1 MKGVN
6 VMHKEWDIEAAR
18 VKEVRDIIAKELVDR
33 IKKTDELK
41 ADMKKLNKEMWEES
55 GGINPSDGLEITTYM
70 QYINLLKQNVS
81 DISDNKRRIL
91 MLEKQY
97 NSPYFCRIDFKED
110 GYETESFYIGIY
122 GLRRPNKIDTLIYD
136 WRAPVSSLFYDYEPG
151 RASYEAPLGSI
162 EGELLL
168 KRQFRIEK
176 GELKLM
182 FDCNIAIE
190 DDILQDILAQNTG
203 NGMKTIVSTIQKE
216 QNRAIRYDGKKILV
230 VSGPAGSGKTSIA
243 THRAAYLLYRHR
255 NNLKAENIVLFAP
268 NEAFAD
274 YISNVLPELGEE
286 NIQYKTMNKL
296 VREILDDSF
305 IKYESYDEYME
316 TLLLG
321 KNNDKANKRNQMVSF
336 KASKEFVKIIE
347 QYVAGLGRGFHIFK
361 DISVNDQIF
370 AGKDE
375 LDKLFHEDLANLPI
389 ARRLSYINFMV
400 RNRINEYESK
410 RQKELEE
417 ELSDRIDLNARE
429 MKALARLKVTRELE
443 GCRKTVDEMCS
454 LNIVSLYRKL
464 FSDYISNNISAKCL
478 PEDMVK
484 YTINALDDGLLLYE
498 DQAPL
503 LYMMSLLGM
512 IEADKNTKHVIVDE
526 AQDYS
531 EAMFKFLFRL
541 YSNSNIAI
549 LGDPKQNINS
559 YGSIGDLKELKDILH
574 DELDYL
580 ELSKSYRSTQ
590 EIIGF
595 AQRILPSN
603 IESFGR
609 HGKEPQII
617 CADTVDE
624 LGEKIADYIT
634 ILKNENYNR
643 IALICRTAS
652 DCRLLYE
659 KIDGKIN
666 ATLIDNGSSK
676 IPSGIIIIPSYLTKG
691 LEFDAVAAVIGSA
704 NDYAEDEEKLLYTVC
719 TRALHRLDIFSVKG
733 AKIIEG
739 LQAGNK

>member
-1 MKGVN
+1 
-6 VMHKEWDIEAAR
+6 MHKEWDIEAAR

-41 ADMKKLNKEMWEES
+41 ADTRILNKEMWEES

-122 GLRRPNKIDTLIYD
+122 GLRKPNKIDTLIYD

-151 RASYEAPLGSI
+151 RASYEAPIGRI

-168 KRQFRIEK
+168 KRQFRIEM

-190 DDILQDILAQNTG
+190 DEILQDILAQNTEEG
-203 NGMKTIVSTIQKE
+203 GMKTIVSTIQKE
-216 QNRAIRYDGKKILV
+216 QNRAIRYDGKRIFV

-255 NNLKAENIVLFAP
+255 NNLKAENIALFAP

-296 VREILDDSF
+296 VREILADSLL
-305 IKYESYDEYME
+305 KYESYDEYME
-316 TLLLG
+316 SLLLSKQAG
-321 KNNDKANKRNQMVSF
+321 KQDTRTEMVRF

-347 QYVAGLGRGFHIFK
+347 LYITELEKNYHVFE
-361 DISVNDQIF
+361 DISVNDHIF
-370 AGKDE
+370 ASKDE
-375 LDKLFHEDLANLPI
+375 IDRLYHEGLAGMPI
-389 ARRLSYINFMV
+389 ARRLSHINFMI
-400 RNRINEYESK
+400 RYRINEYEPH
-410 RQKELEE
+410 RLKELEA
-417 ELSDRIDLNARE
+417 ELSERIDLNERE
-429 MKALARLKVTRELE
+429 IKALARLKLTKELE
-443 GCRKTVDEMCS
+443 VCRKTADEICS

-464 FSDYISNNISAKCL
+464 FSDYISSNIPAKGL
-478 PEDMVK
+478 PADMIN
-484 YTINALDDGLLLYE
+484 YTVNALDDGLLLYE
-498 DQAPL
+498 DQAPM

-512 IEADKNTKHVIVDE
+512 IEADKDTKHVIIDE

-531 EAMFKFLFRL
+531 EAMFKFLFHL
-541 YSNSNIAI
+541 YSHSNIAI
-549 LGDPKQNINS
+549 LGDPNQNINS
-559 YGSIGDLKELKDILH
+559 YGSIGDLKKLKDMLH

-595 AQRILPSN
+595 AKRILPSD
-603 IESFGR
+603 IEPFGR
-609 HGKEPQII
+609 HGKEPQIK

-634 ILKNENYNR
+634 TLKSENYNR

-659 KIDGKIN
+659 KIGGKIN
-666 ATLIDNGSSK
+666 ASLIDNDSSK

-704 NDYAEDEEKLLYTVC
+704 YDYAADEEKLLYTVC
-719 TRALHRLDIFSVKG
+719 TRALHRLDIFSIKG

>member
-1 MKGVN
+1 
-6 VMHKEWDIEAAR
+6 MHKEWDFEAAR
-18 VKEVRDIIAKELVDR
+18 VKEVRDIIAKELIDR
-33 IKKTDELK
+33 IRKTDELK
-41 ADMKKLNKEMWEES
+41 ADSRILNREMWEES
-55 GGINPSDGLEITTYM
+55 GGINPSDDLEITTYM

-110 GYETESFYIGIY
+110 GYESESFYIGIY
-122 GLRRPNKIDTLIYD
+122 GLRRPNKVDTLIYD

-151 RASYEAPLGSI
+151 RASYEAPLGRI

-203 NGMKTIVSTIQKE
+203 SGMKTIVSTIQKE
-216 QNRAIRYDGKKILV
+216 QNRAIRYDGKKVFV

-255 NNLKAENIVLFAP
+255 NNLKAENIALFAP

-296 VREILDDSF
+296 VREILEESF
-305 IKYESYDEYME
+305 TKYESYDEYME
-316 TLLLG
+316 DLLLSINSG
-321 KNNDKANKRNQMVSF
+321 KSGKRTEIIRF
-336 KASKEFVKIIE
+336 KASKDFVKIIE
-347 QYVAGLGRGFHIFK
+347 LYITELEKNYHVFE
-361 DISVNDQIF
+361 DISVNDHIF
-370 AGKDE
+370 ASKDE
-375 LDKLFHEDLANLPI
+375 IDRLYHEGLAGMPI
-389 ARRLSYINFMV
+389 ARRLSHINFMI
-400 RNRINEYESK
+400 RYRINEYEPH
-410 RQKELEE
+410 RLKELEA
-417 ELSDRIDLNARE
+417 ELSERIDLNERE
-429 MKALARLKVTRELE
+429 IKALARLKLTKELE
-443 GCRKTVDEMCS
+443 VCRKTADEICS

-464 FSDYISNNISAKCL
+464 FSDYISSNIPAKGL
-478 PEDMVK
+478 PEDLVK
-484 YTINALDDGLLLYE
+484 YTVNALDDGLLLYE
-498 DQAPL
+498 DQAPV

-512 IEADKNTKHVIVDE
+512 IEADKDTKHVIIDE

-541 YSNSNIAI
+541 YSHSNIAI

-559 YGSIGDLKELKDILH
+559 YGSIADLKELKNILH
-574 DELDYL
+574 DELEYL

-590 EIIGF
+590 EIMGF

-609 HGKEPQII
+609 HGKEPLIYSS
-617 CADTVDE
+617 DTFVELCKALTDYLMSFKVD
-624 LGEKIADYIT
+624 
-634 ILKNENYNR
+634 NYNR
-643 IALICRTAS
+643 IAVICRTQY
-652 DCRLLYE
+652 DCNLLYN
-659 KIDGKIN
+659 KI
-666 ATLIDNGSSK
+666 SSK
-676 IPSGIIIIPSYLTKG
+676 INTVLIDSNSSWIPPGIIIIPSYLTKG
-691 LEFDAVAAVIGSA
+691 LEFDAVVAVIGSA
-704 NDYAEDEEKLLYTVC
+704 DDYSSDEDTLLYTVC
-719 TRALHRLDIFSVKG
+719 TRALHCLDIFSVKD
-733 AKIIEG
+733 AKILEK
-739 LQAGNK
+739 LTLKKN